1 MPIIPCVNGGLI
13 MNRLILIFLAVA
25 VSLCGWIWFQ
35 HGTINDLKA
44 KNQTQANLIAEQ
56 EQVNQSLKDTIEIE
70 RQAIEQ
76 QRVIHDEI
84 KQASQDKIQAV
95 RKIIKTQP
103 CYSTRINDDAIERLH

>member
-1 MPIIPCVNGGLI
+1 MFSRFKIYAISSVVLT
-13 MNRLILIFLAVA
+13 ILG
-25 VSLCGWIWFQ
+25 LCGWIWYQ
-35 HGTINDLKA
+35 SKNIDELRAENQVQAQTIKS
-44 KNQTQANLIAEQ
+44 Q

-70 RQAIEQ
+70 RQAVEQ